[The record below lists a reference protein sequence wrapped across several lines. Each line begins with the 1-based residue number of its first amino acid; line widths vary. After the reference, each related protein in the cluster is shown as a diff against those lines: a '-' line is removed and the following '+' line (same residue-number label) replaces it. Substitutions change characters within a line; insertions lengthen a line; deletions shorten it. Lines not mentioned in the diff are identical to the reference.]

1 MTTSAHPALE
11 ARGITKRFAS
21 VTANDGI
28 DFDVRR
34 GEIHGLIGE
43 NGAGKST
50 LMNIFYGMLAPDA
63 GTILVNGVPVIFHN
77 CADAMHA
84 GIGMV
89 FQHYLLVERFT
100 VAQNVLLGKEPAR
113 GMLVDAGAAA
123 ASVADIARRYGFS
136 VDSSAAVETLGVG
149 ARQQVELL
157 RVLSREPDIVILDEP
172 TAALS
177 PSEAD
182 TLFEV
187 MARLRDRGCAVI
199 FITHKLKEVAR
210 VCDRITV
217 LRKGRICG
225 TVDRARADTDALA
238 ALIVGDLPAV
248 TTAQAPAPKGKVV
261 LDVVGVHAAGSH
273 ASAGLRGLSLDGNA
287 GEIVGVAG
295 VEGNGQLELAEA
307 IFGLRSLTSGRI
319 TVDGHDVTHATVPER
334 RRRGIR
340 YVPPDRH
347 GEGLLLDF
355 DAIEN
360 AQIGDQG
367 AHRFGLLDN
376 ALGRRKAAR
385 IATDFALPHYDE
397 TSPLRSYSGGMQQK
411 FLIGR
416 ETSDVPRVL
425 VVFAPT
431 RGVDVGAAESIYA
444 RLREMQA
451 GAACV
456 ILFSYD
462 LDEIRRLSDRI
473 LVLHGGEIAGELTPD
488 QADDITLG
496 RLMSGAH
503 V

>member
-1 MTTSAHPALE
+1 VTTSAHPALE

-21 VTANDGI
+21 VTASDGI

-63 GTILVNGVPVIFHN
+63 GTVLVDGEPVVFHN
-77 CADAMHA
+77 CADAMRA

-113 GMLVDAGAAA
+113 GPLVDAKV
-123 ASVADIARRYGFS
+123 ASRTVAVLARQYGFS
-136 VDSSAAVETLGVG
+136 VDPSSVVETLGVG

-157 RVLSREPDIVILDEP
+157 RVLSRAPGIVILDEP

-182 TLFEV
+182 GLFEI
-187 MARLRDRGCAVI
+187 MGRLRASGCAVI
-199 FITHKLKEVAR
+199 FITHKLKEVTR

-217 LRKGRICG
+217 LRRGRICG
-225 TVDRARADTDALA
+225 TVQRARADTDALA
-238 ALIVGDLPAV
+238 ALMVGDLPSV
-248 TTAQAPAPKGKVV
+248 ELAPAPASKAQLV
-261 LDVVGVHAAGSH
+261 LDVVDVHVSGSH
-273 ASAGLRGLSLDGNA
+273 ASAGLRGLSLRANA

-307 IFGLRSLTSGRI
+307 IFGLRPLTSGCI
-319 TVDGHDVTHATVPER
+319 TVDGHDITHATVPER
-334 RRRGIR
+334 RRQRIR
-340 YVPPDRH
+340 YIPPDRQ

-355 DAIEN
+355 DAVEN
-360 AQIGDQG
+360 AQIGDPDTS
-367 AHRFGLLDN
+367 RFGLLDN
-376 ALGRRKAAR
+376 ASARRKAVR
-385 IATDFALPHYDE
+385 IASDFAIPHYDE
-397 TSPLRSYSGGMQQK
+397 ASPLRSYSGGMQQK
-411 FLIGR
+411 FLVGR
-416 ETSDVPRVL
+416 ETSDVPRLL
-425 VVFAPT
+425 VAFAPT
-431 RGVDVGAAESIYA
+431 RGVDIGAAESIYA

-451 GAACV
+451 RGACV

-462 LDEIRRLSDRI
+462 LDEIRRSSDRI
-473 LVLHGGEIAGELTPD
+473 IVFHSGQIAGELAPD
-488 QADDITLG
+488 QADDTTLG
-496 RLMSGAH
+496 RMMSGAH